1 MNQRLYKLGYS
12 HATRGMAA
20 QSTDADYLRGF
31 WDAREGVV
39 LP

>member
-1 MNQRLYKLGYS
+1 MNRKMYDFGYS
-12 HATRGMAA
+12 HAVRGMAA
-20 QSTDADYLRGF
+20 QSADADYLRGF